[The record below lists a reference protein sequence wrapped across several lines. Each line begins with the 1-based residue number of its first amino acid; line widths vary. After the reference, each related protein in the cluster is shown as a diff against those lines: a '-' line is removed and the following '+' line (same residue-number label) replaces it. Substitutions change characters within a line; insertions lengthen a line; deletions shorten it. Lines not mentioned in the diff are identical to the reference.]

1 SSAALDPSSGALDDE
16 ERSELYTAFLVMAS
30 IDPWGHN
37 LRKELTRMVEGK
49 ELSLLRRTPI
59 IGEMIIEAEQKTI
72 AALLG
77 RLFARRI
84 GRRPTVEEE
93 RSIVERAHRIGPEEV
108 EDALL
113 DMDRDA
119 LVRWLAEPVS

>member
-1 SSAALDPSSGALDDE
+1 
-16 ERSELYTAFLVMAS
+16 
-30 IDPWGHN
+30 
-37 LRKELTRMVEGK
+37 MVEGK